1 MKKFICITLLSLIG
15 VVLISFTNNLKA
27 RIYTIYSYLDN
38 SRYTTSITQR
48 INESSNISCTTNYYS
63 INLKSKAK
71 KSLLNELI
79 NTQADSG
86 LIMIIDQTGEIVTQS
101 SLVLSGDTY
110 KNGDT
115 NVFNQPRYI
124 GGLIYPFPM
133 MIALKDKVLIPSDTV
148 DVGNGTYIYKGARMT
163 DHNYENGGYGV
174 LTARQVFGYDS
185 NIGMAKLILK
195 GYEDQQMKF
204 VSSMIDLGFK
214 IDTAN
219 WSATSLPWLTIGYE
233 TMISPVDLIHLYGDI
248 ANNRI
253 KGYENVIPDI
263 QNMMRFCVEEG
274 TGKNIDSDY
283 MEIAGKTSTIITSKE
298 QEVSFCGYFSID
310 NSIYTCLVIISNP
323 KNGYP
328 SGGIMAGNVI
338 KEITNKLNK

>member
-1 MKKFICITLLSLIG
+1 MNKYIIILLILLLGYLPSYSKINTELSLTAKR
-15 VVLISFTNNLKA
+15 VLLHELKK
-27 RIYTIYSYLDN
+27 I
-38 SRYTTSITQR
+38 
-48 INESSNISCTTNYYS
+48 
-63 INLKSKAK
+63 K
-71 KSLLNELI
+71 
-79 NTQADSG
+79 ADSG
-86 LIMIIDQTGEIVTQS
+86 LVLIMKDSEIVTKVN
-101 SLVLSGDTY
+101 LILENKKY
-110 KNGDT
+110 KDGDT

-133 MIALKDKVLIPSDTV
+133 MIALKEKVLIPSDTV

-163 DHNYENGGYGV
+163 DHNYNNGGYGV
-174 LTARQVFGYDS
+174 LTARQVFGYGS

-214 IDTAN
+214 IDTTN
-219 WSATSLPWLTIGYE
+219 WSTTSLPWLTIGYE

-283 MEIAGKTSTIITSKE
+283 IEIAGKTSTIITSKE

-328 SGGIMAGNVI
+328 SGGVMAGNVI
-338 KEITNKLNK
+338 KEIVNSLNR